1 MEILYARCCGL
12 DVHAKTVV
20 ACLCIE
26 GEKQIRTFSTMT
38 ADLLQLA
45 DWLLAAGC
53 THVAIESTGV
63 YWRPVFNLLEDRFT
77 VILVNAHHIKA
88 VPGRKTDVRDCDWIC
103 DLLRHGLL
111 KASFIPPRHIRELR
125 ELARHRQSLVRD
137 RAAVANRIQ
146 KLLES
151 ANIKLGQVAT
161 HVLGLSGKL
170 MLQALADGEEDA
182 EQLAQLAKGK
192 LKAKA
197 AQLQQALTGHLTPT
211 QRFLLQELL
220 GQYDQ
225 LDEAIART
233 TTEIQRQLQ
242 ASPDPF
248 LPQAVDLLQTIPG
261 VGARVAET
269 LVSEIGTDMTHF
281 PTAGHLASWAG
292 MCPGNHES
300 AGKQLSGHTRKGNV
314 YVRGAL
320 TQAAW
325 AATRTKR
332 TYLAAQFRR
341 LTTRLGKR
349 RALVAVGHSI
359 LVIAWHVLSN
369 RASYQEL
376 GSDYFDRCDA
386 QAYRLKLIRKLEA
399 LGLKVAVESPTSVS
413 EASSSFS

>member
-1 MEILYARCCGL
+1 MEILYSRCCGL

-20 ACLCIE
+20 ACLCVE

-38 ADLLQLA
+38 EELLQLA

-53 THVAIESTGV
+53 THIAIESTGV
-63 YWRPVFNLLEDRFT
+63 YWRPVFNLLEDHFT
-77 VILVNAHHIKA
+77 VLLVNAHHIKA

-125 ELARHRQSLVRD
+125 ELTRHRQILVRD

-161 HVLGLSGKL
+161 NVLGLSGRL

-182 EQLAQLAKGK
+182 AQLAQLAKGK

-197 AQLQQALTGHLTPT
+197 AQLKQSLTGHLTPT
-211 QRFLLQELL
+211 QRFLLRELL
-220 GQYDQ
+220 HQYDQ
-225 LDEAIART
+225 LEEAIART
-233 TTEIQRQLQ
+233 TVEIQRQLRE
-242 ASPDPF
+242 SPDPC

-269 LVSEIGTDMTHF
+269 LVSEIGTDMTPF

-292 MCPGNHES
+292 MCPGSHQS

-341 LTTRLGKR
+341 LTARLGKR
-349 RALVAVGHSI
+349 RALVAVGHSM
-359 LVIAWHVLSN
+359 LVIAWHLLSTH
-369 RASYQEL
+369 ASYQEL
-376 GSDYFDRCDA
+376 GSDYFERCDA
-386 QAYRLKLIRKLEA
+386 KAYRLKLIRKLEA
-399 LGLKVAVESPTSVS
+399 LGLKVVVEPVASIS
-413 EASSSFS
+413 EASSFS

>member
-20 ACLCIE
+20 ACLCVE
-26 GEKQIRTFSTMT
+26 GDKQIRTFSTMT
-38 ADLLQLA
+38 ADLLELA

-53 THVAIESTGV
+53 THIAIESTGV
-63 YWRPVFNLLEDRFT
+63 YWRPVFNLLEDHFT
-77 VILVNAHHIKA
+77 VLLVNAHHIKA

-125 ELARHRQSLVRD
+125 ELTRHRQILVRD

-146 KLLES
+146 KLIES

-161 HVLGLSGKL
+161 NVLGLSGRL

-197 AQLQQALTGHLTPT
+197 AQLKQSLTGHLTPT

-220 GQYDQ
+220 RQYDQ
-225 LDEAIART
+225 FDEAIART
-233 TTEIQRQLQ
+233 TTAIQRQLHE
-242 ASPDPF
+242 SPDPF

-269 LVSEIGTDMTHF
+269 LVSEIGTDMTYF
-281 PTAGHLASWAG
+281 PSDGHLASWAG
-292 MCPGNHES
+292 MCPGNHQS

-325 AATRTKR
+325 AATRTKH

-359 LVIAWHVLSN
+359 LVIAWHLLSKH
-369 RASYQEL
+369 ASYQEL
-376 GSDYFDRCDA
+376 GSDYLARCDA

-399 LGLKVAVESPTSVS
+399 LGLKVAVEPANTVS

>member
-20 ACLCIE
+20 ACLCVE

-38 ADLLQLA
+38 ADLRQLA

-63 YWRPVFNLLEDRFT
+63 YWRPVFNLLEDHLT
-77 VILVNAHHIKA
+77 VLLVNAHHIKA

-125 ELARHRQSLVRD
+125 ELTRHRQILVRD

-146 KLLES
+146 KLIES

-161 HVLGLSGKL
+161 NVLGLSGRL

-182 EQLAQLAKGK
+182 AQLAQLAKGK

-197 AQLQQALTGHLTPT
+197 AQLKQSLTGHLTPT

-220 GQYDQ
+220 CQYDQ
-225 LDEAIART
+225 LDEAMART
-233 TTEIQRQLQ
+233 TTEIQRQLHE
-242 ASPDPF
+242 SSDPF

-269 LVSEIGTDMTHF
+269 LISEIGTDMTPF

-292 MCPGNHES
+292 MCPGNHQS
-300 AGKQLSGHTRKGNV
+300 AGKQLSGHTRKGNI
-314 YVRGAL
+314 YVRGGL

-325 AATRTKR
+325 AATRTKH

-359 LVIAWHVLSN
+359 LVIAWHLLSKH
-369 RASYQEL
+369 ASYQEL

-386 QAYRLKLIRKLEA
+386 QTYRLKLIRKLEA
-399 LGLKVAVESPTSVS
+399 LGLKVVVEPAITVS

>member
-20 ACLCIE
+20 ACLCVE
-26 GEKQIRTFSTMT
+26 GEKQIRTYSTMT

-45 DWLLAAGC
+45 DWLLAADC
-53 THVAIESTGV
+53 THIAIESTGV
-63 YWRPVFNLLEDRFT
+63 YWRPVFNLLEDHFT
-77 VILVNAHHIKA
+77 VLLVNAHHIKA

-111 KASFIPPRHIRELR
+111 KGSFIPPRHIRELR
-125 ELARHRQSLVRD
+125 ELTRHRQILVRD

-161 HVLGLSGKL
+161 NVLGLSGRL

-182 EQLAQLAKGK
+182 AQLAQLAKGK

-197 AQLQQALTGHLTPT
+197 VQLKQSLTGHLSRT

-220 GQYDQ
+220 RQYDQ

-233 TTEIQRQLQ
+233 TTEIHRQLHE
-242 ASPDPF
+242 SPDPF
-248 LPQAVDLLQTIPG
+248 LPEAVDLLQTIPG

-269 LVSEIGTDMTHF
+269 LVSEIGTDMTCF

-292 MCPGNHES
+292 MCPGNHQS

-325 AATRTKR
+325 AATRTKH

-359 LVIAWHVLSN
+359 LVIAWHLLSTH
-369 RASYQEL
+369 ASYEEL
-376 GSDYFDRCDA
+376 GGDYFDRSDA
-386 QAYRLKLIRKLEA
+386 KAYRLKLIRKLEA
-399 LGLKVAVESPTSVS
+399 LGLKVVVEPAPSVS
-413 EASSSFS
+413 EASSFS